1 MYLLYLRIIKNTVIW
16 IFIYLNHTSRWY
28 NDELNDIQ
36 RDKLKSQLIICV
48 LFGRRSNLSRR
59 TSAVF
64 QIYLASHRIQST
76 TASETTT
83 CGSTFWEALG
93 TLVPRIPH
101 GHTPQGQAVSIVGS
115 RFREI
120 GRYNSPRRTRDLF
133 RYF

>member
-1 MYLLYLRIIKNTVIW
+1 MNLYLFKSYVALIQRRV
-16 IFIYLNHTSRWY
+16 
-28 NDELNDIQ
+28 DDIQ

-83 CGSTFWEALG
+83 CGSTF
-93 TLVPRIPH
+93 
-101 GHTPQGQAVSIVGS
+101 
-115 RFREI
+115 
-120 GRYNSPRRTRDLF
+120 
-133 RYF
+133 